1 MRKSRTKPE
10 KLEKILYYP
19 YKSYKN
25 AVRIL
30 KILEKEEKATIH
42 ALTVNLSGKWEY
54 PHNQTKAIL
63 QNLKKL
69 GYVMDYGSVSNPND
83 NCQFCNNSTKY
94 LVETEYL
101 QGSIKRME
109 ENNRDL
115 EKAKMTPEYDP
126 SHFFHCRDG
135 YLLGR
140 LLSRNCY
147 NCGKYIDSHLD
158 EEYKILHEHYWML
171 TTNGLLALLVLYE
184 NNKLLGFT
192 KKHIENK
199 TMELIFVLLQSQ
211 EKHIV
216 NRLIKKL
223 YNEMPD
229 TNKIWK
235 IISTWYDEAFAEVMT
250 AKYTEDTKQPLI
262 DYEKKYHW
270 DYDRIRL
277 MELSGKKFR

>member
-1 MRKSRTKPE
+1 MRKSRIKRK

-19 YKSYKN
+19 YKSYRN

-30 KILEKEEKATIH
+30 KILEKQEKATIH
-42 ALTVNLSGKWEY
+42 AITVKLSGKWEY
-54 PHNQTKAIL
+54 PHKQTKAIL

-69 GYVMDYGSVSNPND
+69 GYVTEYGSVSNPD
-83 NCQFCNNSTKY
+83 HICQFCNNSTKY

-101 QGSIKRME
+101 QSSIKRME
-109 ENNRDL
+109 ENNRDR
-115 EKAKMTPEYDP
+115 EKAKTTPKYDP

-140 LLSRNCY
+140 LLPRNCY
-147 NCGKYIDSHLD
+147 NCGKYIDSYLD
-158 EEYKILHEHYWML
+158 EEYKILHERYWML
-171 TTNGLLALLVLYE
+171 TTNGLLALLVLHE
-184 NNKLLGFT
+184 KNKLFEFT
-192 KKHIENK
+192 RKHVENK

-223 YNEMPD
+223 HNEMPD

-235 IISTWYDEAFAEVMT
+235 TASSWYDEVFDEIMST
-250 AKYTEDTKQPLI
+250 TYSDQLHKPLT
-262 DYEKKYHW
+262 DYQKKY
-270 DYDRIRL
+270 Y
-277 MELSGKKFR
+277 MEYSTKKILKARGKRYR